1 MYVFTDKWILTQKSQ
16 CSWYNPQNIW
26 CLEGRPEYGCFSP
39 SLRGEQMIIWDGGRM
54 GPRRDR
60 GREGNKGVG
69 ASIRYWKGGE
79 TGTKGQE
86 KKSMKKKGQEI
97 EQKYVGVGGWG
108 TEDSLLWVSDI
119 RESWGSQDIKGM
131 TLAEMHSEGE
141 DKTCRDQL
149 QRIALCLP
157 TPTPILPSVKGWL
170 HPPISKFLTQK
181 CSWAKEEQGQ
191 EMRQRLKEGPSRDY
205 PTWGSILSAETKAD
219 TVPVVKRCLQTGTWS
234 GSSLGGLASNW
245 QLEPTIRLS

>member
-1 MYVFTDKWILTQKSQ
+1 
-16 CSWYNPQNIW
+16 
-26 CLEGRPEYGCFSP
+26 
-39 SLRGEQMIIWDGGRM
+39 M

-119 RESWGSQDIKGM
+119 RESWGSQDTKGM

-149 QRIALCLP
+149 QRLAVRLP

-191 EMRQRLKEGPSRDY
+191 EMGQRLKEGPSRDC

-245 QLEPTIRLS
+245 QLEPTISLSSWNSLGELGEKLEVQRGIATLLEEQQLLTGPPSVPGD

>member
-1 MYVFTDKWILTQKSQ
+1 
-16 CSWYNPQNIW
+16 
-26 CLEGRPEYGCFSP
+26 
-39 SLRGEQMIIWDGGRM
+39 MIIWGGGRM
-54 GPRRDR
+54 GHRRDR
-60 GREGNKGVG
+60 GREGPKGVG

-149 QRIALCLP
+149 QRIAVPLP
-157 TPTPILPSVKGWL
+157 TTTPILPSVKGWL

-181 CSWAKEEQGQ
+181 CSCPKEEQGQ
-191 EMRQRLKEGPSRDY
+191 KMEQRLKEGTTDNG
-205 PTWGSILSAETKAD
+205 PTWGYIMSTGTKSNIVAM
-219 TVPVVKRCLQTGTWS
+219 VKRCLLTGT
-234 GSSLGGLASNW
+234 
-245 QLEPTIRLS
+245 